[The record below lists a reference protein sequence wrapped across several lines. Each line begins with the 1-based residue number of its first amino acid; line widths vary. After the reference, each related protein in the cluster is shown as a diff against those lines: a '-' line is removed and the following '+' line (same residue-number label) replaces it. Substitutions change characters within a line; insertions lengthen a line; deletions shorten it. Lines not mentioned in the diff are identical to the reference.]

1 MAVEIDLRSSFIRIA
16 KEWEVYGEQKVSKSG
31 VSIVVTDYEDP
42 LHKIIA
48 ETLPLK
54 LKSLNDKKPFK
65 ENLSS
70 KGSPGEG
77 NKSLAPWIATFDTD
91 ITISAKKGFY
101 PVYLFSGDLV
111 NLYLSIALG
120 VTDFEEI
127 FRKGKKSLT
136 AIRNAAANKRK
147 YSEAL
152 LEQNLNKRILNG
164 LIRSPIDVARGNK
177 NFLHRAYGEGTIFSL
192 EYKLKDLPSNEIL
205 CEDYDQILDL
215 YKSMGMDVFSPDVE
229 ELAVTEAIKEKKQEL
244 TVKDFEIREPK
255 EPSKKSSSGTSGD
268 NRRSKKSN
276 IVGNEA
282 EELVFKYEQNKLLDL
297 GLSDKEVIWCAKN
310 PADRKPG
317 YDVLSFNEEGE
328 EIYIEVKGTEGKKIT
343 SVNLT
348 ANEWR
353 VANLPSHK
361 SNYFIY
367 LVYEVLT
374 KPKIEVISNPASMV
388 DDGKLE
394 IKVSDYDLRLNSV
407 SSTTKI
413 NYD

>member
-1 MAVEIDLRSSFIRIA
+1 MAVEIDLRSNFIRVA
-16 KEWEVYGEQKVSKSG
+16 KDWEDYGEQKVSKSG
-31 VSIVVTDYEDP
+31 ASIKVIDTQDP
-42 LHKIIA
+42 LYKTITA
-48 ETLPLK
+48 TLPSGLS
-54 LKSLNDKKPFK
+54 SLNDKKSYK
-65 ENLSS
+65 EDLVS

-77 NKSLAPWIATFDTD
+77 VKTLAPWIATFDTN
-91 ITISAKKGFY
+91 ITVSAKRGFY

-120 VTDFEEI
+120 VTDFEEM

-136 AIRNAAANKRK
+136 AIRNAAANKRN

-152 LEQNLNKRILNG
+152 LEKNLNKRILSE

-192 EYKLKDLPSNEIL
+192 EYKLEDLPSNEIL

-215 YKSMGMDVFSPDVE
+215 YKSMAMDIFSPDVE

-244 TVKDFEIREPK
+244 TIKDFEIREPK
-255 EPSKKSSSGTSGD
+255 EPSKKSGSRTGGD
-268 NRRSKKSN
+268 KRRSKKSN

-282 EELVFKYEQNKLLDL
+282 EELVFKYEQKKLLDL
-297 GLSDKEVIWCAKN
+297 GFLDKEVIWCAKN
-310 PADRKPG
+310 PKDRKPG

-328 EIYIEVKGTEGKKIT
+328 EIYIEVKGTQGEKIT

-361 SNYFIY
+361 GNYFIY
-367 LVYEVLT
+367 LVYEALT
-374 KPKIEVISNPASMV
+374 KPKIEVIANPASMV
-388 DDGKLE
+388 EDGKLE

-407 SSTTKI
+407 SSETKT
-413 NYD
+413 N